1 MAGGSELSVSLAGGR
16 RLWPGLIVLLAL
28 GLRAWVAID
37 QEILINDAPRFLAA
51 AQLLLDGE
59 FRWALAYDYHPL
71 TAVLIALTSLATGV
85 GLESAGLVVSVLSGG
100 IATAALYVLARDPF
114 GERVALVAALLF
126 AVHPQIVKAAT
137 NVQSD
142 GVHLALFLV
151 GALLAWRALEKGRFF
166 DALGAGILCGLAYLT
181 RPEGLLVGVVLGGWL
196 VVDLLRRRIS
206 WRRFGT
212 VAAGF
217 ASVLL
222 IFGGPYLFAM
232 KAHRGSW
239 ALTHKKRVVPVEW
252 RLPQPARAAEAVA
265 DVGYAGLRAFREV
278 YLALALFALR
288 RRRPGRPT
296 LYLLSYTAL
305 LLPVLLGLHLQA
317 GYVSSRH
324 WLLAIALLMPFM
336 AVGSLRAADW
346 LKNVVRPLRVRT
358 WAVPAMLG
366 LLAVACILH
375 AVRPQTEPVKLARKQ
390 AALWLRAQNPGRV
403 AAPRF
408 RSAYYAGAKRY
419 IRIPPMPNAVVL
431 GDWLRAEGVEFVIA
445 EEERLPPLPPGG
457 VPGLRE
463 VYRVEYPGGSVPV
476 LRVEALSGR

>member
-1 MAGGSELSVSLAGGR
+1 M
-16 RLWPGLIVLLAL
+16 VLLAL

-51 AQLLLDGE
+51 AQLFLDGE
-59 FRWALAYDYHPL
+59 FRAALAYDYHPL

-85 GLESAGLVVSVLSGG
+85 GLESAGLIVSVLSGG

-126 AVHPQIVKAAT
+126 AVHPGIVEVAT
-137 NVQSD
+137 SVQSD
-142 GVHLALFLV
+142 GLHLAFLLV

-166 DALGAGILCGLAYLT
+166 DAIGAGILCGLAYLT
-181 RPEGLLVGVVLGGWL
+181 RPEGLAVGVVLGGWL
-196 VVDLLRRRIS
+196 VVDLARRRIS

-222 IFGGPYLFAM
+222 IFGGPYLLAM
-232 KAHRGSW
+232 KAHTGSW
-239 ALTHKKRVVPVEW
+239 VLTHKKRVVPAEW
-252 RLPQPARAAEAVA
+252 RLPQPARAVEAFA
-265 DVGYAGLRAFREV
+265 DVGYAGVRAFREV

-324 WLLAIALLMPFM
+324 WLLAIALLMPFV
-336 AVGSLRAADW
+336 AVGSLRVADW
-346 LKNVVRPLRVRT
+346 LKNVVGPLRART
-358 WAVPAMLG
+358 WAVPAMIG
-366 LLAVACILH
+366 LLVVDSILH
-375 AVRPQTEPVKLARKQ
+375 AVRPQTAPVKLARKQ
-390 AALWLRAQNPGRV
+390 AALWLRAQNPNAV
-403 AAPRF
+403 AAQRS

-419 IRIPPMPNAVVL
+419 IPLASAPDRVAL
-431 GDWLRAEGVEFVIA
+431 ADWLRAQGADFVIA
-445 EEERLPPLPPGG
+445 EEERLPPFPPGG
-457 VPGLRE
+457 IPGLRE
-463 VYRVEYPGGSVPV
+463 VYRVDYPGGSVPV
-476 LRVEALSGR
+476 LRVE

>member
-1 MAGGSELSVSLAGGR
+1 
-16 RLWPGLIVLLAL
+16 VLLAL
-28 GLRAWVAID
+28 GLRAWVAVD
-37 QEILINDAPRFLAA
+37 QEILMGDAPRFLAA
-51 AQLLLDGE
+51 AQLFLDGE
-59 FRWALAYDYHPL
+59 FRAALAYDYHPL

-85 GLESAGLVVSVLSGG
+85 GLESAGLIVSVLSGG

-137 NVQSD
+137 GVQSD
-142 GVHLALFLV
+142 GLHLAFFLV
-151 GALLAWRALEKGRFF
+151 GALLAWRALEKGRFL

-181 RPEGLLVGVVLGGWL
+181 RPEGLAVGVVLGGWL
-196 VVDLLRRRIS
+196 VVDLARRRIS
-206 WRRFGT
+206 WRRFGR

-222 IFGGPYLFAM
+222 IFGGPYLLAM
-232 KAHRGSW
+232 KAHTGSW
-239 ALTHKKRVVPVEW
+239 VLTQKKRVIPAEW
-252 RLPQPARAAEAVA
+252 RLPQPGRAAEAVA
-265 DVGYAGLRAFREV
+265 DVGYAGVRAFREV
-278 YLALALFALR
+278 YLVLALFALR

-324 WLLAIALLMPFM
+324 WLLAVALLMPFA
-336 AVGSLRAADW
+336 AVGSLRVADW
-346 LKNVVRPLRVRT
+346 LKNVVRPLRGRP
-358 WAVPAMLG
+358 WAVPALVG
-366 LLAVACILH
+366 LLASVSVVH
-375 AVRPQTEPVKLARKQ
+375 SVRPQTEPVKLARKE

-408 RSAYYAGAKRY
+408 RSAYYSGAKRY
-419 IRIPPMPNAVVL
+419 IRLAPMPNAVAL
-431 GDWLRAEGVEFVIA
+431 ADWLRAEGVDFVIA

-463 VYRVEYPGGSVPV
+463 VYRVDYPGGSVPV
-476 LRVEALSGR
+476 LRVE